1 MSSSSTATLP
11 LPTATPHLRAVRSV
25 PPVTAVPAAGPGTS
39 GVAGPS
45 VPPAPGADRWPGAAT
60 RTPQARPTQTRPPH
74 AGPTHAGPVRPAVV
88 PAPAAAQPGATVP
101 QVPQALLAALPE
113 GAAVVATLPQGV
125 LPQGVLAQF
134 GAQFG
139 GANGSPM
146 VGYLVLVPAESPVA
160 GTVGLP
166 GVPAGAA
173 TVSGAAA
180 LSGGHPVTGAHPAPG
195 APTATGGPAAHAV
208 AGVRHVRPAERGI
221 AVDSERRN
229 AYVDGRLLDL
239 TYLEFE
245 LLAHLTEHPQR
256 VHTRDHLVSAVW
268 GYGHV
273 GDGRTV
279 DVHVARLRRKLG
291 PAYRDTIVTVRRV
304 GYKYTP
310 ATV

>member
-1 MSSSSTATLP
+1 ML
-11 LPTATPHLRAVRSV
+11 
-25 PPVTAVPAAGPGTS
+25 
-39 GVAGPS
+39 
-45 VPPAPGADRWPGAAT
+45 PAP
-60 RTPQARPTQTRPPH
+60 
-74 AGPTHAGPVRPAVV
+74 
-88 PAPAAAQPGATVP
+88 QPGSVGP

-125 LPQGVLAQF
+125 LPQGLLAQY
-134 GAQFG
+134 GTQFG
-139 GANGSPM
+139 GVNGSPM
-146 VGYLVLVPAESPVA
+146 VGYLVLVPAEGQAA
-160 GTVGLP
+160 GGPGLP
-166 GVPAGAA
+166 GLQIGVAAGAPVVPGGYPA
-173 TVSGAAA
+173 
-180 LSGGHPVTGAHPAPG
+180 SGGPG
-195 APTATGGPAAHAV
+195 AQAV
-208 AGVRHVRPAERGI
+208 AGVRPVRPAGRGI
-221 AVDSERRN
+221 AVDTERRN

>member
-11 LPTATPHLRAVRSV
+11 LPVATPHLRAVRSV
-25 PPVTAVPAAGPGTS
+25 PPVSSVPATVPVGPGAS
-39 GVAGPS
+39 GAAGPS
-45 VPPAPGADRWPGAAT
+45 VPPVSVSDRWPGAA
-60 RTPQARPTQTRPPH
+60 ARPPH
-74 AGPTHAGPVRPAVV
+74 AGPARPAAV
-88 PAPAAAQPGATVP
+88 PAPAVPQPGATVP
-101 QVPQALLAALPE
+101 QVPPSLLAALPE

-125 LPQGVLAQF
+125 LPQGLLAQY
-134 GAQFG
+134 GTQFG
-139 GANGSPM
+139 GLNGSPM
-146 VGYLVLVPAESPVA
+146 VGYLVLVPAENPVA
-160 GTVGLP
+160 GAGGLS
-166 GVPAGAA
+166 GVPGGVGAA
-173 TVSGAAA
+173 GSAAA
-180 LSGGHPVTGAHPAPG
+180 HAVPG
-195 APTATGGPAAHAV
+195 AQPATGGPGAQTV
-208 AGVRHVRPAERGI
+208 TGVRSVRPAARGI
-221 AVDSERRN
+221 SVDTERRN

-245 LLAHLTEHPQR
+245 LLAHLTDHPQR

>member
-1 MSSSSTATLP
+1 M
-11 LPTATPHLRAVRSV
+11 
-25 PPVTAVPAAGPGTS
+25 
-39 GVAGPS
+39 
-45 VPPAPGADRWPGAAT
+45 
-60 RTPQARPTQTRPPH
+60 
-74 AGPTHAGPVRPAVV
+74 
-88 PAPAAAQPGATVP
+88 
-101 QVPQALLAALPE
+101 PQALLAALPD
-113 GAAVVATLPQGV
+113 GAAVVAALPQGV
-125 LPQGVLAQF
+125 LPQGLLAQY
-134 GAQFG
+134 GTQFG
-139 GANGSPM
+139 GLNGSPM
-146 VGYLVLVPAESPVA
+146 VGYLVLVPTDSPVA
-160 GTVGLP
+160 GPAGLP
-166 GVPAGAA
+166 GVPVTATGSAVGAPP
-173 TVSGAAA
+173 VSGAQP
-180 LSGGHPVTGAHPAPG
+180 S
-195 APTATGGPAAHAV
+195 TGGPGAQNV
-208 AGVRHVRPAERGI
+208 AGVRPVRPAGRGI
-221 AVDSERRN
+221 AVDTERRN